1 MSRSFCPVQKESALI
16 IVDYQDAILQTF
28 KPAIREQLH
37 KQTILTIRMA
47 QQLKLPIIVF
57 EQYPE
62 GLGATN
68 EEIKAVLGDD
78 YQPITKKVFSGAGL
92 ISDQLEKLDRRQILI
107 IGIETH
113 ICVMQTAVDLLDIGY
128 SIFLLSDVTGSR
140 YTHDW
145 KAGCNLISRA
155 GGYPTTLQTVLY
167 NYLNAAQGP
176 DFKAMLPFLKG

>member
-1 MSRSFCPVQKESALI
+1 MSRSFCPIQEESALI

-28 KPAIREQLH
+28 TPPIREQLH
-37 KQTILTIRMA
+37 KQTILSIRMA

-57 EQYPE
+57 EQYPQ
-62 GLGATN
+62 GLGTTN
-68 EEIKAVLGDD
+68 EEVKSVLGDD

-92 ISDQLEKLDRRQILI
+92 ISEQLEKLGRRQLLI

-113 ICVMQTAVDLLDIGY
+113 ICVMQTAVDLLDVGY
-128 SIFLLSDVTGSR
+128 SLFLLSDVTGSR

-145 KAGCNLISRA
+145 KAGCDLITGA
-155 GGYPTTLQTVLY
+155 GGRQTTLQTVLY
-167 NYLNAAQGP
+167 HYLNAAQGP

>member
-1 MSRSFCPVQKESALI
+1 MSRSFCPVQEESALI

-28 KPAIREQLH
+28 TPKIREQLH
-37 KQTILTIRMA
+37 KQTKLTIRMA

-62 GLGATN
+62 GLGTTN
-68 EEIKAVLGDD
+68 QEIIEVLGDD
-78 YQPITKKVFSGAGL
+78 YQPISKKVFSGAGL
-92 ISDQLEKLDRRQILI
+92 ISDRLEKIGRRQILI

-128 SIFLLSDVTGSR
+128 SLFLLSDVVGSR

-145 KAGCNLISRA
+145 KAGCDLIARA
-155 GGYPTTLQTVLY
+155 GGWPTTLQTVLY

-176 DFKAMLPFLKG
+176 DFKALLPYLKE

>member
-1 MSRSFCPVQKESALI
+1 MSRSFCPVQEESALI

-28 KPAIREQLH
+28 APAIREQLH

-57 EQYPE
+57 EQYPQ
-62 GLGATN
+62 GLGVTN
-68 EEIKAVLGDD
+68 EEIRNVLGND
-78 YQPITKKVFSGAGL
+78 YQPIAKKVFSGAGL
-92 ISDQLEKLDRRQILI
+92 ITDRLEKLGRHQLLI

-128 SIFLLSDVTGSR
+128 SLFLLSDVTSSR

-145 KAGCNLISRA
+145 RSGCDLITRA
-155 GGYPTTLQTVLY
+155 GGWPITLQTVLY

-176 DFKAMLPFLKG
+176 DFKALLPYLKG

>member
-1 MSRSFCPVQKESALI
+1 MSRSFCPVQEESALI
-16 IVDYQDAILQTF
+16 IVDYQDVILNTF
-28 KPAIREQLH
+28 APAIREQLH

-57 EQYPE
+57 EQYPQ

-68 EEIKAVLGDD
+68 AEIKTILADD
-78 YQPITKKVFSGAGL
+78 YRPIAKKVFSGAGL
-92 ISDQLEKLDRRQILI
+92 ITEHLEKLGRRQLLL

-128 SIFLLSDVTGSR
+128 SIFLLSDVVGSR

-145 KAGCNLISRA
+145 KAGCDLITRA
-155 GGYPTTLQTVLY
+155 GGWSTTLQTVLY

-176 DFKAMLPFLKG
+176 DFKAMLPYLKG

>member
-1 MSRSFCPVQKESALI
+1 MSRSFCPVQEESALI
-16 IVDYQDAILQTF
+16 IVDYQDVILQTF
-28 KPAIREQLH
+28 APAIREQLH

-57 EQYPE
+57 EQYPQ
-62 GLGATN
+62 GLGVTN
-68 EEIKAVLGDD
+68 EEIRNVLGND
-78 YQPITKKVFSGAGL
+78 YQPIAKKVFSGAGL
-92 ISDQLEKLDRRQILI
+92 ITDRLEKLGRRQLLI

-128 SIFLLSDVTGSR
+128 SLFLLSDVVGSR

-145 KAGCNLISRA
+145 RSGCDLITRA
-155 GGYPTTLQTVLY
+155 GGWSITLQTVLY

-176 DFKAMLPFLKG
+176 DFKALLPYLKG